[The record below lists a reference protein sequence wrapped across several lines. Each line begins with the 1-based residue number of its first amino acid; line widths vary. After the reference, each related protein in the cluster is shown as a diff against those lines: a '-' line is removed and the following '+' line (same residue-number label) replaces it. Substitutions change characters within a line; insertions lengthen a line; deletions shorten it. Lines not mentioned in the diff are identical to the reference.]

1 MISFQ
6 GFPPPQLLIDV
17 CQQFHRF
24 LPDDCNLRR
33 RGEGWP
39 IMEKAVLRK
48 MEIAELGWKLYR
60 TYRRIIGIV
69 QAISE
74 VSL

>member
-1 MISFQ
+1 
-6 GFPPPQLLIDV
+6 
-17 CQQFHRF
+17 
-24 LPDDCNLRR
+24 
-33 RGEGWP
+33 
-39 IMEKAVLRK
+39 MEKAVLRK